1 MKRISSNQSRVN
13 SARRKRKVRARHGQ
27 AGHWNARRQP
37 MFNAGPVHYE
47 VGANTDA
54 MSFGGIAAVHRLVTK
69 LGLVQHIDDRL
80 ELLKVHLPYHESDHV
95 LNRSSPELCVKVRG
109 SSSMLLLGCLG
120 DLLRF
125 EKREI
130 QVATFAPD
138 RSSP

>member
-1 MKRISSNQSRVN
+1 MKRRYERTWSRW
-13 SARRKRKVRARHGQ
+13 R
-27 AGHWNARRQP
+27 
-37 MFNAGPVHYE
+37 
-47 VGANTDA
+47 VGSVAT
-54 MSFGGIAAVHRLVTK
+54 GTGW
-69 LGLVQHIDDRL
+69 
-80 ELLKVHLPYHESDHV
+80 
-95 LNRSSPELCVKVRG
+95 SSPELCVKVRG

>member
-1 MKRISSNQSRVN
+1 MEENGVAQDCLIT
-13 SARRKRKVRARHGQ
+13 G
-27 AGHWNARRQP
+27 
-37 MFNAGPVHYE
+37 
-47 VGANTDA
+47 
-54 MSFGGIAAVHRLVTK
+54 
-69 LGLVQHIDDRL
+69 
-80 ELLKVHLPYHESDHV
+80 
-95 LNRSSPELCVKVRG
+95 SSPELCVKVRG

>member
-1 MKRISSNQSRVN
+1 MRSIGLRQDTSNYVAAKEGRYYATGRASSSP
-13 SARRKRKVRARHGQ
+13 ARH
-27 AGHWNARRQP
+27 AP
-37 MFNAGPVHYE
+37 
-47 VGANTDA
+47 
-54 MSFGGIAAVHRLVTK
+54 
-69 LGLVQHIDDRL
+69 
-80 ELLKVHLPYHESDHV
+80 LLSLHPNLPIGMV
-95 LNRSSPELCVKVRG
+95 PGWITGSSPELCVKVRG

>member
-1 MKRISSNQSRVN
+1 MVDPELLEILVCPETHQP
-13 SARRKRKVRARHGQ
+13 VRPA
-27 AGHWNARRQP
+27 
-37 MFNAGPVHYE
+37 E
-47 VGANTDA
+47 
-54 MSFGGIAAVHRLVTK
+54 GGVL
-69 LGLVQHIDDRL
+69 DRL
-80 ELLKVHLPYHESDHV
+80 NQAIRSGGVT
-95 LNRSSPELCVKVRG
+95 NRGGSEVAEPLEGSSPELCVKVRG